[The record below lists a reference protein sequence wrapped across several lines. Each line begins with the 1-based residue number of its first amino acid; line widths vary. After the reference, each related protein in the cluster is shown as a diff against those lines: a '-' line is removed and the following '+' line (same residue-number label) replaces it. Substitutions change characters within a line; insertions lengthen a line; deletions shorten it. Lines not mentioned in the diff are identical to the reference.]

1 MKEVQVVY
9 TRWRNLKKT
18 KSMEAGQIGFHDQSK
33 VIITLDYVYL
43 ATSSLL
49 THAHTFYFIFEQV
62 RKIKVDKCNSI
73 VNALN
78 RTKEVSQRE
87 CTLVLIYFTS

>member
-18 KSMEAGQIGFHDQSK
+18 KSMEAGQIGFHDHSK
-33 VIITLDYVYL
+33 VMTLLLKYKYMSKWPP
-43 ATSSLL
+43 AHQYTHTYTSD
-49 THAHTFYFIFEQV
+49 FWQV

-78 RTKEVSQRE
+78 RTKEVSKAIKIL
-87 CTLVLIYFTS
+87 T